1 MLRSIRWQIAV
12 PYVILIVVVM
22 AGLGFYISSFTRQT
36 YLDDLNRELGAEA
49 NLLADLVKPALL
61 NKDTLEPLDETS
73 RNWANLLGKRVTIIR
88 ANGVVIGESH
98 DDRKS
103 MDNHIARPEIIQAQ
117 QNGQGSSTRYSQSL
131 GDFLLYKAFA
141 VQDQSETIGYVRL
154 AIPLKTVQ
162 GNIQRLQNTIALV
175 AIVVTL
181 LAILLAIAI
190 ASRSIQP
197 LKQLTQAVQ
206 QIASGDPGIT
216 RLPEQIDQLT
226 QNEIGQLTHAFNA
239 MSLRLQNQMAALES
253 ERCKTAAVL
262 SMMTDGVLI
271 VDAQSLVQYINPAAE
286 TMFGLES
293 QQVLNHTLA
302 ATLRHYQI
310 IDLLKRCQEK
320 GESQEATLELSPQ
333 NLYLRGVAIP
343 FGQALPGSIL
353 LLFQDLTKMK
363 RLETV
368 RQDFISNIS
377 HELRTPLASLKA
389 LTETLQEGALEDPP
403 AAKRF
408 LVQMEVEVDAL
419 SQLVSELLELARI
432 ESGRVPLKLEPWSPS
447 EMIKSVMERMQV
459 QAERAGLQLRAEI
472 SEDLPLVLVDPPRL
486 EQVLTNLLH
495 NAIKFTPQGGE
506 ITLSASLEGNQVKFA
521 IQDNGVGISNLD
533 IPRIFE
539 RFYKTDRARSGGGAG
554 LGLAI
559 ARHLV
564 EAHEGKIWAQSSEGQ
579 GSTFFFTLPTV

>member
-22 AGLGFYISSFTRQT
+22 AGLGYYISSFTRQT

-49 NLLADLVKPALL
+49 NLLAYLVKPALL

-459 QAERAGLQLRAEI
+459 QAERAVCNCERKFPKI
-472 SEDLPLVLVDPPRL
+472 SPWYWWIPLDWSR
-486 EQVLTNLLH
+486 
-495 NAIKFTPQGGE
+495 
-506 ITLSASLEGNQVKFA
+506 
-521 IQDNGVGISNLD
+521 
-533 IPRIFE
+533 
-539 RFYKTDRARSGGGAG
+539 Y
-554 LGLAI
+554 
-559 ARHLV
+559 
-564 EAHEGKIWAQSSEGQ
+564 
-579 GSTFFFTLPTV
+579 